1 MFILGLK
8 VGNTTD
14 PSLWIMGGCD
24 SLSPLLLGLSSS
36 FPFCG
41 SAWTHYKAMKGYEL
55 LSTPTRGNRNSLHL
69 HKQRHKYMRQT
80 QTHGISTQKSPQS
93 LTHAHSFFTFHWTV
107 AQAFPWLSPEDVHF
121 HELPCESFYSTSENS
136 IISRAA
142 HRQLRLSLPTSNPGF
157 KLSPDSLAAQ

>member
-24 SLSPLLLGLSSS
+24 SLSPPLLGLSSS

-41 SAWTHYKAMKGYEL
+41 SAQTHYKAMKGYEL
-55 LSTPTRGNRNSLHL
+55 LSTPTRGNKNSLHL
-69 HKQRHKYMRQT
+69 HKRRHATNTNTRNLYT
-80 QTHGISTQKSPQS
+80 DIPAV
-93 LTHAHSFFTFHWTV
+93 AHKHTFFFIFHWTV

-136 IISRAA
+136 IIYRAA